1 MKIKQ
6 KRAFT
11 NQSWEQVA
19 VPPGDGRCRALGMFR
34 QMLEG
39 TRPSGRSGAQGAGA
53 GGVVSRWKAQLTP
66 RVCKSTF
73 WTEKNE
79 L

>member
-53 GGVVSRWKAQLTP
+53 GGGSKPLEGPADSQGL
-66 RVCKSTF
+66 
-73 WTEKNE
+73 
-79 L
+79 

>member
-39 TRPSGRSGAQGAGA
+39 TRPSGHSGAQGAGGG
-53 GGVVSRWKAQLTP
+53 GGVG
-66 RVCKSTF
+66 
-73 WTEKNE
+73 
-79 L
+79 